1 MKQLLLIALCVLLCN
16 NGFSQEYMDIIAK
29 ESCECFDR
37 IQDTL
42 EEEAYFF
49 EIGICM
55 IDASM
60 PYKKRLKKDYDI
72 NLDKIDIAAEEL
84 GRLIGL
90 KMASVCPEALLK
102 MTQRANKIEENDIEQ
117 SSRGIVTKVEDDFFV
132 VISSQDES
140 GRITKYYWL
149 TFVESEQDLTNSYE
163 TLVGKSV
170 DIVYEA
176 LEFFDPRILEYRQ
189 FLIIKKITLIE

>member
-55 IDASM
+55 IDAAM